1 MKQRDGIVL
10 VSVLAIGG
18 LAYWQRDTIKTF
30 FVSTPKPT
38 GKAFGKLTDQ
48 VKINFARAYY
58 PSAKVIGNQIGV
70 PPLFILSQLAL
81 ESKYGQSELTSK
93 YFNFGGIKAVKGQK
107 SVSMLTTECK
117 NGICKKVYQD
127 FAVFPNAVEGLKAQ
141 SKIYQNKYFKQHLN
155 KTKDPYEYAKLIQ
168 SGKIKYATA
177 LSYPKAI
184 ESTINEFKRLKV
196 A

>member
-1 MKQRDGIVL
+1 MNRRAVIVTTGIVAL
-10 VSVLAIGG
+10 GG
-18 LAYWQRDTIKTF
+18 LAYWKKDEIKNF
-30 FVSTPKPT
+30 FHKAPAPT

-48 VKINFARAYY
+48 VKIDFARSYY

-70 PPLFILSQLAL
+70 PPLFILSQIAL
-81 ESKYGQSELTSK
+81 ESKYGQSELTRK
-93 YFNFGGIKAVKGQK
+93 YYNFGGIKAVKGQK

-117 NGICKKVYQD
+117 NGVCGKVYQD
-127 FAVFPNAVEGLKAQ
+127 FAVFPNAVDGLKAQ
-141 SKIYQNKYFKQHLN
+141 TKIYQNKYFKQHLN
-155 KTKDPYEYAKLIQ
+155 KTTDPLQYAKLIQ